1 MERRQRERHNKDDE
15 RPRETTRD
23 QRWTQTP
30 AEKNP
35 QSSNVSQLN
44 HAQQTPCNDQN
55 QEPGRGMGRT
65 SLLSDSSTST
75 DTELRLVLVGR
86 RGAGKS
92 ATGNT
97 ILGRKH
103 FRSQLSASLVTRVC
117 ERVRATVRGRN
128 LMVVDTPGFLNTVL
142 SQDAIEQEVQRCREL
157 CSPGPHAV
165 LLIVPL
171 GRFTEEER
179 QAVDTIQQLFSN
191 EVPSCTILV
200 FTHADMLR
208 GKSIKDFISRQSQ
221 SIQEL
226 VERFSHRFVAINNRD
241 PEDGIQVDQL
251 MKMVENLR
259 IQRMQQHANH
269 DSPLRMVL
277 VGRTGAGKS
286 ATGNTILGGKYFRSH
301 LSRSLLTKAC
311 ERVCDT
317 VRGRNLMVVDTPGF
331 PNTVL
336 SQDAI
341 QQEVQT
347 CRELCSPGPHAVLLI
362 VPLGRFTEEERQAVD
377 TIQQLFSNEVP
388 SCTILVFTHADMLR
402 GESIEDFIFS
412 QSIQD
417 LVERFS
423 HRFVAINNR
432 DPEDGSQVDQL
443 LEMVENLRRQRML
456 HLANL
461 ARPLRMVLVGRT
473 GTGKSATGN
482 TILGGE
488 YFRSELSMT
497 SVTEECQRKDATVQ
511 GRDLALIDTPGLFD
525 TSLSQEVVEREIVRC
540 LTFCCPGPHVV
551 LLTVRVGGSTEEDFR
566 SIDLIEKLFQ
576 EDVRRYIIL
585 IFTHADMLDGTQ
597 IHDFI
602 RQEPRLLE
610 LVERFDGRYLA
621 FNNMET
627 KDHSQVS
634 QLLKI
639 VDSLLA
645 CNENQHFTNRFS
657 LAIERAVAELLSE
670 ARSARFQYFYRWC
683 QSHPFIAASLI
694 LGAGAGLAMGAP
706 LVMGAMAPA
715 AVEVGLGAQLANLM
729 LSVGL
734 DSVAINA
741 IMMKLAANGIIG
753 GAGGATGTGA
763 AGLAGT
769 VGVVLTAATKCSIQ

>member
-15 RPRETTRD
+15 RLRETTRD

-75 DTELRLVLVGR
+75 DPSDTELRLVLVGR

-103 FRSQLSASLVTRVC
+103 FRSQLSASLVTRAC

-128 LMVVDTPGFLNTVL
+128 LMVVDTPGFSNPVL

-171 GRFTEEER
+171 GRLTEEER
-179 QAVDTIQQLFSN
+179 
-191 EVPSCTILV
+191 
-200 FTHADMLR
+200 
-208 GKSIKDFISRQSQ
+208 K
-221 SIQEL
+221 
-226 VERFSHRFVAINNRD
+226 AI
-241 PEDGIQVDQL
+241 
-251 MKMVENLR
+251 
-259 IQRMQQHANH
+259 
-269 DSPLRMVL
+269 
-277 VGRTGAGKS
+277 
-286 ATGNTILGGKYFRSH
+286 
-301 LSRSLLTKAC
+301 
-311 ERVCDT
+311 
-317 VRGRNLMVVDTPGF
+317 
-331 PNTVL
+331 
-336 SQDAI
+336 
-341 QQEVQT
+341 
-347 CRELCSPGPHAVLLI
+347 
-362 VPLGRFTEEERQAVD
+362 D

-402 GESIEDFIFS
+402 GESIKDFISRQS
-412 QSIQD
+412 QSIQE

-488 YFRSELSMT
+488 YFRSDLSMT

-511 GRDLALIDTPGLFD
+511 GQDLVLIDTPGLFD

-551 LLTVRVGGSTEEDFR
+551 LLTVRVGGSTEEDLC

-585 IFTHADMLDGTQ
+585 IFTHADLLDGTQ
-597 IHDFI
+597 IQDFI
-602 RQEPRLLE
+602 RQEPRLRE

-627 KDHSQVS
+627 EDHSQVS
-634 QLLKI
+634 QLLEM
-639 VDSLLA
+639 VGSLLA

-670 ARSARFQYFYRWC
+670 AKSSRFQYFYRWC
-683 QSHPFIAASLI
+683 QSHPFITASLI
-694 LGAGAGLAMGAP
+694 LGAGVGLTMGAP
-706 LVMGAMAPA
+706 LVIGAMAPA
-715 AVEVGLGAQLANLM
+715 AVEVGLGVQLANLM
-729 LSVGL
+729 LSIGL

-753 GAGGATGTGA
+753 GATGTGA

-769 VGVVLTAATKCSIQ
+769 VGAVLTAATKCSIQ